1 MADQFRLSALARW
14 DIAALLERSREQFGE
29 KSRLRYEALLKQAIL
44 DVAADPERIGSQ
56 LRPEFAPAIRFYH
69 LRYSRDRVKRSL
81 GRVRSP
87 RHLLVYQVVEGGIIE
102 VVRVLHDS
110 MDLERHLPEDYRT

>member
-14 DIAALLERSREQFGE
+14 DIAALLEWSLEQFGE

-56 LRPEFAPAIRFYH
+56 LRPELAAAIRFYN
-69 LRYSRDRVKRSL
+69 LRYSRDRVKRSP

-102 VVRVLHDS
+102 VVRVLRDS
-110 MDLERHLPEDYRT
+110 MDLEHHLPEDYRT